1 MSDRSQA
8 IRELAVSLPVSA
20 AAALGGGLVS
30 MSVKLGI
37 VAAVV
42 CASALECVH
51 LVSRR
56 RGRFQLVS
64 ARERTLINSLLR
76 AMVCIGAAAG
86 CGLCLGH
93 ITYALAAL
101 AITIP
106 CSRLLFVGV
115 STSADLRAD
124 SKGGVARHGRL
135 AEPKRPSYLAR
146 LLGDCPRPVNRRAP
160 GLVMSVTVMAM
171 LRGAQPL
178 SALTET
184 AKGMRPSVPSS
195 PARRRIREVD

>member
-20 AAALGGGLVS
+20 VAAFGAGLVF

-56 RGRFQLVS
+56 GRCQFVS
-64 ARERTLINSLLR
+64 ARERTLINYLLR
-76 AMVCIGAAAG
+76 TMICIGATVG
-86 CGLCLGH
+86 FGLCLGR
-93 ITYALAAL
+93 IIYALAAL
-101 AITIP
+101 AIIIP
-106 CSRLLFVGV
+106 CSQLLFEGV

-124 SKGGVARHGRL
+124 VNGGVARHGRR
-135 AEPKRPSYLAR
+135 AKPKRPSDLAR
-146 LLGDCPRPVNRRAP
+146 LLGNWSRPINRRAP
-160 GLVMSVTVMAM
+160 GLVMSVTAVAM

-178 SALTET
+178 SAPTEAANT
-184 AKGMRPSVPSS
+184 ALGSDNPDGKSS
-195 PARRRIREVD
+195 M